1 MSSGTASTIDE
12 QPVDKPCYADTA
24 AFTSARIVAH
34 SRIADNTWRLRLDC
48 PAIASAAV
56 PGQFAMVRI
65 PHRSDPLL
73 ARPLAVYDTFSDD
86 DAGQGGGSSRRY
98 ADFIYAVH
106 GRFTTALREIPVG
119 QSLIAWGP
127 LGNGF
132 QIPAVDHLVLV
143 AGGIGQTA
151 LLGLGLEQLGKTTYG
166 PASRLSPTR
175 CRRVT
180 CCWGA
185 RHAGL
190 FGGIE
195 DYRAAG
201 IDVHQATLDG
211 SAGLRGTV
219 VDLLDSLFDP
229 AGFGPTG
236 PAVGPADQTPPR
248 GAEPDQPHR
257 LHVACCGPDP
267 MMAAVARWSAE
278 RRISCDVSLEAPMA
292 CGIGICFTCV
302 ARVRDGSGGW
312 DYRRTCVEGPVFDAT
327 RIEW

>member
-1 MSSGTASTIDE
+1 MTAGTSSTVGEQSAS
-12 QPVDKPCYADTA
+12 QPCYADA
-24 AFTSARIVAH
+24 AAYSPARIVAH
-34 SRIADNTWRLRLDC
+34 RQIADNTWRLRLDC
-48 PAIASAAV
+48 PAIAAPAI

-73 ARPLAVYDTFSDD
+73 ARPLAVYDTFVDE
-86 DAGQGGGSSRRY
+86 AGGQGGGPRRY

-119 QSLIAWGP
+119 HELIAWGP

-132 QIPAVDHLVLV
+132 QIPAVEHLVLV

-151 LLGLGLEQLGKTTYG
+151 LLSLGRERLGDAAYG
-166 PASRLSPTR
+166 PASRLPPPRSG
-175 CRRVT
+175 RVT

-190 FGGIE
+190 FGGID
-195 DYRAAG
+195 DYRSAG

-219 VDLLDSLFDP
+219 VDLLDSLFGPPGDVPP
-229 AGFGPTG
+229 AAAT
-236 PAVGPADQTPPR
+236 AAHSR
-248 GAEPDQPHR
+248 RIHI
-257 LHVACCGPDP
+257 ACCGPDP
-267 MMAAVARWSAE
+267 MMAAVARWAAA
-278 RRISCDVSLEAPMA
+278 RQISCDVSLEAPMA

-302 ARVRDGSGGW
+302 ARVRDESGSW
-312 DYRRTCVEGPVFDAT
+312 DYRRTCIEGPVFDAT

>member
-1 MSSGTASTIDE
+1 MSTAPASPAAAPTAG
-12 QPVDKPCYADTA
+12 QPCYADA
-24 AFTSARIVAH
+24 ATFTPARIVAH
-34 SRIADNTWRLRLDC
+34 RQIADNTWRIRLDC
-48 PAIASAAV
+48 PGIAAAAI
-56 PGQFAMVRI
+56 PGQFAMIRI

-86 DAGQGGGSSRRY
+86 ADGPGDGSPRRY

-119 QSLIAWGP
+119 QDLIAWGP

-151 LLGLGLEQLGKTTYG
+151 LLGLGRERLGRTAYG
-166 PASRLSPTR
+166 PASRLLPAPCS
-175 CRRVT
+175 RVT

-195 DYRAAG
+195 DYRSAG
-201 IDVHQATLDG
+201 IEVHQATLDG

-219 VDLLDSLFDP
+219 VDLLDSLFGR
-229 AGFGPTG
+229 AGT
-236 PAVGPADQTPPR
+236 TPPSSAGKTAR
-248 GAEPDQPHR
+248 S
-257 LHVACCGPDP
+257 LHIACCGPDP

-278 RRISCDVSLEAPMA
+278 RHVSCDVSLEAPMA

-312 DYRRTCVEGPVFDAT
+312 DYRRTCIEGPVFDAN

>member
-1 MSSGTASTIDE
+1 MSTSTSSAVAVTANSE
-12 QPVDKPCYADTA
+12 PCYADSAT
-24 AFTSARIVAH
+24 FTSARIVSH
-34 SRIADNTWRLRLDC
+34 SRIADSTWRLRLDC
-48 PAIASAAV
+48 PSIASKAT
-56 PGQFAMVRI
+56 PGQFAMIRI
-65 PHRSDPLL
+65 PSRNDPLL
-73 ARPLAVYDTFSDD
+73 ARPLAVYDSFGDE
-86 DAGQGGGSSRRY
+86 AGKGGEPLRRY

-106 GRFTTALREIPVG
+106 GRFTTALRDIPVG
-119 QSLIAWGP
+119 QELIAWGP

-132 QIPAVDHLVLV
+132 QIPAVNHLVLV

-151 LLGLGLEQLGKTTYG
+151 LLSLGRERLGHTTYG
-166 PASRLSPTR
+166 PPSRLRPAG

-201 IDVHQATLDG
+201 IEVHQATLDG

-219 VDLLDSLFDP
+219 VDLLDSLFRP
-229 AGFGPTG
+229 
-236 PAVGPADQTPPR
+236 VGRPSTTAADQAAP
-248 GAEPDQPHR
+248 
-257 LHVACCGPDP
+257 LSVHVACCGPDP
-267 MMAAVARWSAE
+267 MMAAVAHWSAA
-278 RRISCDVSLEAPMA
+278 RQMPCSVSLEAPMA
-292 CGIGICFTCV
+292 CGVGICFTCV

-312 DYRRTCVEGPVFDAT
+312 DYRRTCIEGPVFDAT

>member
-1 MSSGTASTIDE
+1 MIPSTTATNAT
-12 QPVDKPCYADTA
+12 PTPTAGAAGCYADA
-24 AFTSARIVAH
+24 AVFSPARIVSHA
-34 SRIADNTWRLRLDC
+34 RIADHTWRLRIDC
-48 PAIASAAV
+48 PGIATTAI

-73 ARPLAVYDTFSDD
+73 ARPLAVYDTHAD
-86 DAGQGGGSSRRY
+86 QPGGPRRY

-106 GRFTTALREIPVG
+106 GKFTTALKEIAVG
-119 QSLIAWGP
+119 QELTVWGP

-132 QIPAVDHLVLV
+132 HVPAVEHLVLV

-151 LLGLGLEQLGKTTYG
+151 LLALGRERLGAAAYG
-166 PASRLSPTR
+166 PPSRQPPPQAG
-175 CRRVT
+175 RVT
-180 CCWGA
+180 VCWGA

-195 DYRAAG
+195 DFRAAG
-201 IDVHQATLDG
+201 FDVHQATLDG

-219 VDLLDSLFDP
+219 VDLLDSVFGP
-229 AGFGPTG
+229 AGGPRSG
-236 PAVGPADQTPPR
+236 PPGHV
-248 GAEPDQPHR
+248 
-257 LHVACCGPDP
+257 HVACCGPDA
-267 MMAAVARWSAE
+267 MMAAVARWSAA
-278 RRISCDVSLEAPMA
+278 RNISCDVSLEAPMA

-312 DYRRTCVEGPVFDAT
+312 DYRRTCIEGPVFDAT